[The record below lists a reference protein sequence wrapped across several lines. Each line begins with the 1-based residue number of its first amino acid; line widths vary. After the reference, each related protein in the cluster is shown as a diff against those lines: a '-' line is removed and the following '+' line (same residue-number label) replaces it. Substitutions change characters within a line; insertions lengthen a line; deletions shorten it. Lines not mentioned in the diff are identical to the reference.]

1 MGASEDRILRGPLGW
16 EIARFGTPLA
26 VGMALQTTFNLV
38 DAYILA
44 QLPKEE
50 VGPAL
55 GALGICDQIAALGTI
70 VSYAISTAAAA
81 IVSQRRGARDEAGMR
96 HASWQSTMMVLALGA
111 LFAVV
116 GLLFAGPIM
125 VRVIGA
131 KGEVAELGT
140 RYLRVIVTGSVTMFL
155 LLHLTSL
162 QRALGSAKTPASLLV
177 LGNVLNFFLALLLV
191 FGPGP
196 APAPFGMCAP
206 LAAALHVP
214 RMGMLGAA
222 WATILA
228 RIVVLVPVAIV
239 GLKRFRVGLP
249 DARPAPDL
257 AVMRRIAAI
266 GWPTGAQFAL
276 RIGAGLLVN
285 SLVARYFTTDA
296 DQSATTAMGLVFRL
310 DTMAIFVA
318 MGWGSAAQT
327 FVGQNLGAKQLRRA
341 KRSGW
346 VTAAYDAASN
356 VAIVVLLLAF
366 GERVLRLFDDDDV
379 PVRVAMLYL
388 WIVAPSYLGLG
399 LGVVLGN
406 AMAGAGATRVT
417 LVVDSLVVLA
427 IQVPLCVIA
436 VAVAGAGL
444 GGLFRCV
451 AACGWASALAYA
463 FTYLRVPWLKRLPR
477 TQPTGSVPPPRAPRY
492 VRRRWVGRRC
502 TRAGRL
508 RRATRL

>member
-1 MGASEDRILRGPLGW
+1 MDRILKGPLGW

-26 VGMALQTTFNLV
+26 LGMALQTTFNLV

-44 QLPKEE
+44 QLPKDE

-55 GALGICDQIAALGTI
+55 GALGICDQIAAIGTI
-70 VSYAISTAAAA
+70 ASYAISTGAAA
-81 IVSQRRGARDEAGMR
+81 IVSQRHGAGDQAGMR
-96 HASWQSTMMVLALGA
+96 HASWQSTLMVLALGA
-111 LFAVV
+111 LFAVI
-116 GLLFAGPIM
+116 GLFFAHPIM
-125 VRVIGA
+125 VGVIGA
-131 KGEVAELGT
+131 KGEVAEYGT
-140 RYLRVIVTGSVTMFL
+140 RYLRVIVTGSITMFL
-155 LLHLTSL
+155 LLHMTSL
-162 QRALGSAKTPASLLV
+162 QRALGSAKTPMSLLV
-177 LGNVLNFFLALLLV
+177 VGNVLNFFLALLLV
-191 FGPGP
+191 FGRGP

-228 RIVVLVPVAIV
+228 RAVVLLPIGFIGV
-239 GLKRFRVGLP
+239 KRFRIGLP
-249 DARPAPDL
+249 DAKPAPDV
-257 AVMRRIAAI
+257 AVMKNVARIA
-266 GWPTGAQFAL
+266 WPTSAQFVL
-276 RIGAGLLVN
+276 RIGAGLFVN

-310 DTMAIFVA
+310 DTMAVFVA

-346 VTAAYDAASN
+346 VTAAYDVISN
-356 VAIVVLLLAF
+356 VAIVVLIFAF

-379 PVRVAMLYL
+379 PVRIAMLYL

-417 LVVDSLVVLA
+417 LVVDAIVVLA
-427 IQVPLCVIA
+427 IQVPLCLA
-436 VAVAGAGL
+436 VLAFGSAGL
-444 GGLFRCV
+444 RGLFRCV
-451 AACGWASALAYA
+451 AACGWASAVAYA

-477 TQPTGSVPPPRAPRY
+477 TVPSF
-492 VRRRWVGRRC
+492 
-502 TRAGRL
+502 
-508 RRATRL
+508 

>member
-1 MGASEDRILRGPLGW
+1 MASSSDRILRGKLGW

-26 VGMALQTTFNLV
+26 LGMALQTTFNLV

-44 QLPKEE
+44 QLPKDE

-70 VSYAISTAAAA
+70 ASYALSTAAAS
-81 IVSQRRGARDEAGMR
+81 IVSQRHGARDDEGTR
-96 HASWQSTMMVLALGA
+96 HASWQSTLMVLALGA
-111 LFAVV
+111 VFAFV
-116 GLLFAGPIM
+116 GLFFARPIM
-125 VRVIGA
+125 IDVIGA
-131 KGEVAELGT
+131 KGEVADLGV
-140 RYLRVIVTGSVTMFL
+140 RYLRVIVTGSFTMFL

-196 APAPFGMCAP
+196 APAPFGLCAP

-228 RIVVLVPVAIV
+228 RLVVLVPVAIV
-239 GLKRFRVGLP
+239 GVRRFRVGLP
-249 DARPAPDL
+249 DAQPAPDL
-257 AVMRRIAAI
+257 AVMKRIAAI
-266 GWPTGAQFAL
+266 GWPTGAQFVL
-276 RIGAGLLVN
+276 RIGAGLFVN
-285 SLVARYFTTDA
+285 SLVARFFTTDA

-310 DTMAIFVA
+310 DTMATFVA

-346 VTAAYDAASN
+346 VTAAFDVASN
-356 VAIVVLLLAF
+356 VAIVALIFAF

-379 PVRVAMLYL
+379 PVRIAMLYL

-406 AMAGAGATRVT
+406 AMTGAGATRVT
-417 LVVDSLVVLA
+417 LVVDAIVVLCVQA
-427 IQVPLCVIA
+427 PLCVIA
-436 VAVAGAGL
+436 VAYAGAGL
-444 GGLFRCV
+444 AGLFRCV
-451 AACGWASALAYA
+451 AACGWASAIAYA

-477 TQPTGSVPPPRAPRY
+477 APLRAEASVAS
-492 VRRRWVGRRC
+492 
-502 TRAGRL
+502 
-508 RRATRL
+508 

>member
-1 MGASEDRILRGPLGW
+1 VPSSERILRGPLGR

-44 QLPKEE
+44 QLPKDE

-70 VSYAISTAAAA
+70 ASYAISTAAAV
-81 IVSQRRGARDEAGMR
+81 IVSQRHGAGDERGMR
-96 HASWQSTMMVLALGA
+96 HASWQSTLMVLALGA
-111 LFAVV
+111 IFAVF
-116 GLLFAGPIM
+116 GLFFARPIM
-125 VRVIGA
+125 VGLIGA
-131 KGEVAELGT
+131 KGEVADMGV
-140 RYLRVIVTGSVTMFL
+140 RYLRVIVTGGFTVFL

-177 LGNVLNFFLALLLV
+177 VGNVLNFFLALLLV

-196 APAPFGMCAP
+196 APAPFDMCAP

-222 WATILA
+222 WATIIA
-228 RIVVLVPVAIV
+228 RLVVLVPVAIV
-239 GLKRFRVGLP
+239 GVRRFHVGLP
-249 DARPAPDL
+249 ADRAGPDL
-257 AVMRRIAAI
+257 AVMKRVAAI
-266 GWPTGAQFAL
+266 GWPTGAQFVL
-276 RIGAGLLVN
+276 RIGALLFVN
-285 SLVARYFTTDA
+285 SLVARYFTTET

-310 DTMAIFVA
+310 DTMATFVA

-327 FVGQNLGAKQLRRA
+327 FVGQNLGARKLRRA

-346 VTAAYDAASN
+346 VTAAFDAASN
-356 VAIVVLLLAF
+356 VAIVVLVF
-366 GERVLRLFDDDDV
+366 VWGERVLRLFDDNPV
-379 PVRVAMLYL
+379 PVGIGMLYL
-388 WIVAPSYLGLG
+388 RIVAPSYLGLG

-417 LVVDSLVVLA
+417 LAVDAIVVLA
-427 IQVPLCVIA
+427 IEVPLCI
-436 VAVAGAGL
+436 VAVAWARAGL
-444 GGLFRCV
+444 SGLFTCV
-451 AACGWASALAYA
+451 SVCGWASAIAYA

-477 TQPTGSVPPPRAPRY
+477 AKLATGQ
-492 VRRRWVGRRC
+492 
-502 TRAGRL
+502 T
-508 RRATRL
+508 T